1 VTLTQDGNKLPA
13 AFAYTGPEIIFQ
25 RLGFKEVQRLAKS
38 RPMYR
43 LELPS
48 V

>member
-1 VTLTQDGNKLPA
+1 VTLTGDGNKLPA
-13 AFAYTGPEIIFQ
+13 AFSYTGPEIIFQ

-43 LELPS
+43 LELP
-48 V
+48 